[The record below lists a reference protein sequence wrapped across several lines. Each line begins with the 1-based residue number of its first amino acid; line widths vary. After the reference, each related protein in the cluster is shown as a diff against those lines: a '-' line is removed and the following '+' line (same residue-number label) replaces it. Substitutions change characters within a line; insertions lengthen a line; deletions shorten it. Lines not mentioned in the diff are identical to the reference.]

1 MSYKSIKPFV
11 LFLVGV
17 LCCAFMFALVAC
29 NDTSSSQDNDASVPD
44 HSALFKFI
52 PNDDGQSYMARFSP
66 NLDPDSDYNQ
76 LIPADLYIPSSY
88 CGFPVT
94 SFFIGNMTDLTYD
107 KISRIKNIYIPE
119 SITGGTI
126 HWIDFYSPYTFFTI
140 KSYLCENPNVIVKT
154 YSYADNSY
162 IIDGTRYSNYAD
174 YLDEAGYNEI
184 YNSVIHISVR
194 EGIILIPY
202 EAE

>member
-17 LCCAFMFALVAC
+17 LCCTFMFALVAC

-44 HSALFKFI
+44 HSDLFKFI
-52 PNDDGQSYMARFSP
+52 PNDDGQSYMADFSP

-94 SFFIGNMTDLTYD
+94 SFYISNMTDLTYE
-107 KISRIKNIYIPE
+107 KISQIKTVHIPE
-119 SITGGTI
+119 SITGGT
-126 HWIDFYSPYTFFTI
+126 FVFESSKPFFI
-140 KSYLCENPNVIVKT
+140 EGYYCENQDVIVKT
-154 YSYADNSY
+154 FSYINKVY
-162 IIDGTRYSNYAD
+162 IIDGKEYPSFTD
-174 YLDEAGYNEI
+174 YLNENDYNES
-184 YNSVIHISVR
+184 YNSVFPKSVR
-194 EGIILIPY
+194 KGIILIPY

>member
-17 LCCAFMFALVAC
+17 LCCTFMFALVAC
-29 NDTSSSQDNDASVPD
+29 NDTSSSQDNDAPVPD

-94 SFFIGNMTDLTYD
+94 SFYIGNMTDLTYD

-119 SITGGTI
+119 SITGGAI
-126 HWIDFYSPYTFFTI
+126 HYQEFSYPYSSFCVKGYFY
-140 KSYLCENPNVIVKT
+140 KNPNVVLKT
-154 YSYADNSY
+154 YSYKDSNVVLDNKV
-162 IIDGTRYSNYAD
+162 YATLTD
-174 YLDEAGYNEI
+174 YLDSQGYDSL
-184 YNSVIHISVR
+184 YNSVIKSYVR
-194 EGIILIPY
+194 KGIILIPY